1 MVTATC
7 AEKLESRKQKAEM
20 AACFRHGAVGR
31 RLRGYSIFKE
41 HREGRLLR
49 CGTELADLPDSP
61 NGSGYYTRG
70 WWGLSRGC

>member
-41 HREGRLLR
+41 Q
-49 CGTELADLPDSP
+49 
-61 NGSGYYTRG
+61 RG
-70 WWGLSRGC
+70 GPIVAMRH